1 MVNPEIIDIVRQYLA
16 ALPAIGIN
24 PTGAILFGSQAR
36 SNTHEWSDIDVVI
49 IAPEFDSPRPIPWAT
64 MTRFWD
70 VAQKIDP
77 RLEPIPCGAKEWQQP
92 RARAVLSYAEAEGL
106 EIAA

>member
-1 MVNPEIIDIVRQYLA
+1 MVNPEIINIVRQYLT

-36 SNTHEWSDIDVVI
+36 GNTHEWSDIDVVI
-49 IAPEFDSPRPIPWAT
+49 IAPEFDEIRPIPLALAT
-64 MTRFWD
+64 KFWTT
-70 VAQKIDP
+70 ASQIDP
-77 RLEPIPCGAKEWQQP
+77 RLEPIPCGTNEWQQP
-92 RARAVLSYAEAEGL
+92 HVRPVLSYAEAEGY